1 MDEHLGA
8 ISGIIWMD
16 GMDDWVSGWASRAGA
31 PNGANISLVTS
42 VHIPDL
48 ICALNHKAR
57 AVKLPGSFP
66 VETLLLPQAGV
77 VVARLNA
84 KELPGGGGEGN
95 EGEEAED
102 HHLYAC

>member
-1 MDEHLGA
+1 ML
-8 ISGIIWMD
+8 
-16 GMDDWVSGWASRAGA
+16 
-31 PNGANISLVTS
+31 TS

-48 ICALNHKAR
+48 ICALNHKPR

-84 KELPGGGGEGN
+84 KELPGSGGGGN

-102 HHLYAC
+102 HHLYGC

>member
-1 MDEHLGA
+1 MG
-8 ISGIIWMD
+8 WMD
-16 GMDDWVSGWASRAGA
+16 GRVSGWASRAGA
-31 PNGANISLVTS
+31 HKGANISLLTS

-57 AVKLPGSFP
+57 AVKLPRSLP
-66 VETLLLPQAGV
+66 VEALLLPQAGV

-84 KELPGGGGEGN
+84 KELPGSGGEGN

-102 HHLYAC
+102 HHLYGC